1 MQWMRRC
8 QPGCGKHEI
17 GGILEG
23 KMRLPKQI
31 STALITLAAVAA
43 AAAGAGA
50 DSGPETAER
59 AWARAVVQRDFAT
72 LEKILAAD
80 LIYAHS
86 TGVIENKQ
94 QYLGKL
100 RSGVQRY
107 DAIEHGALTVRL
119 YGDAAVVHSQVTM
132 RGVNASG
139 PFNDRLMMLHV
150 WIKQGG
156 AWRLAAHQTTKLS

>member
-1 MQWMRRC
+1 MKLQ
-8 QPGCGKHEI
+8 
-17 GGILEG
+17 
-23 KMRLPKQI
+23 KQI
-31 STALITLAAVAA
+31 SIAVISLTAIAAAVA
-43 AAAGAGA
+43 GASA
-50 DSGPETAER
+50 DSGPEAAER
-59 AWARAVVQRDFAT
+59 AWARAVVQRDFAA
-72 LEKILAAD
+72 LEKILAPD

-86 TGVIENKQ
+86 TGIIENKQ

-107 DAIEHGALTVRL
+107 DAIEHKMVTVRL